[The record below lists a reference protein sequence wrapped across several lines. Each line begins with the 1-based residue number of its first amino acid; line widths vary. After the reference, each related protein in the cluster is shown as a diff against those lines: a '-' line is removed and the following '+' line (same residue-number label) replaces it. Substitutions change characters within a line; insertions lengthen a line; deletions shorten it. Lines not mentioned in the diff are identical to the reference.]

1 MQSRSHTST
10 TSPDG
15 RPRAADGKAPASR
28 GKPAKVQLEVSQH
41 GSLLTPAVLAVLY
54 DIIESKYACFDQD
67 DGDPKAS

>member
-1 MQSRSHTST
+1 MPSQAHTST

-15 RPRAADGKAPASR
+15 RPRPAERKAPAGH

-54 DIIESKYACFDQD
+54 DIIESKCACFDQD
-67 DGDPKAS
+67 DRDPKAS